1 MQHGARSSSSRDA
14 RVRPAPSRTAL
25 CSLLCLV
32 AVAPQGLRS
41 QVPPSQAPQALQQA
55 VQQNPGLPDIIR
67 QRILQSGLTT
77 EQVRARLAASGYP
90 ANLLD
95 AYMSG
100 SVSGAQ
106 LPAGALELAAI
117 QALGVPPLEQSLLS
131 VDNGV
136 IPMRGTNGSSRGV
149 GVGGVPR

>member
-1 MQHGARSSSSRDA
+1 MQHGARSSSSRGA

-25 CSLLCLV
+25 CSLLCLL
-32 AVAPQGLRS
+32 AEAPQRLRS

-55 VQQNPGLPDIIR
+55 LQQNPGLPDIIR

-90 ANLLD
+90 SNLLD

-117 QALGVPPLEQSLLS
+117 QALRRPPNQ
-131 VDNGV
+131 
-136 IPMRGTNGSSRGV
+136 
-149 GVGGVPR
+149 PRPLAVA